1 MILKFTWHDPPIVVL
16 TCKLNE
22 GLNHQFATR
31 NSYLDQWRNI
41 YQVVSILL
49 DSNYTKCDTEILLVW
64 FTDTG
69 IFIEIEW
76 MTVVSILNDIF
87 VFWQVE

>member
-1 MILKFTWHDPPIVVL
+1 M
-16 TCKLNE
+16 
-22 GLNHQFATR
+22 
-31 NSYLDQWRNI
+31 
-41 YQVVSILL
+41 LL

-64 FTDTG
+64 FTDPG